1 MPPAQWCGKISL
13 KDALLPPYTM
23 HEQIPAPAAAATGEQ
38 TRPLRILVADD
49 EPGLRLAISLFLRR
63 RGHDVVEAADAHEA
77 RRLTAEQSFDV
88 ALIDARMPG
97 DGLRLLQE
105 LDASVGLGGRTAL
118 MTGDPGRG
126 LDTAEL
132 TGGRPFLSKPFDLHA
147 AAALLEGLGG

>member
-1 MPPAQWCGKISL
+1 
-13 KDALLPPYTM
+13 M
-23 HEQIPAPAAAATGEQ
+23 HDQIPALEASAKVESP
-38 TRPLRILVADD
+38 RPLRILVADD

-77 RRLTAEQSFDV
+77 RRLAGDQAFDV

-105 LDASVGLGGRTAL
+105 LDASDGLAGRTAL

-126 LDTAEL
+126 VDTAEL
-132 TGGRPFLSKPFDLHA
+132 TGGRPFLTKPFDLHA
-147 AAALLEGLGG
+147 AATLLEGLGT